1 MSNTGY
7 QQDSTPEQLYELLLS
22 RNFEPDI
29 LDSTGKRITDP
40 AEAEVLSFD
49 YQTENKNYGTV
60 VILINS
66 DDSLELFYGDNLGRG
81 MERDDKDTWYDFL
94 YQLRM
99 FAKRNLLAFELKN
112 MNRLKF
118 TMQGMAAIKEGLF
131 ESYYGNKH
139 TSYSDGPQKTRL
151 IIKHNKALESTD
163 PRYRYIESIFV
174 ETEEGERFKLP
185 FTKLSGGR
193 AIARHCAEGGTPYD
207 PLGQH
212 ICGMVEQITRVGK
225 FVRKLR
231 GKEVAN
237 ETEEM
242 QATAGEHYNRLRKQ
256 LKSLA
261 SQRGYRAY
269 RESWSPDQITESD
282 RYVNQLDNLL
292 TENYRTGT
300 PSMKEIKLFESWAAR
315 LVEGTLASPKT
326 PEQLKALKDLLSA
339 PLEVGPDAINA
350 QELLY
355 GLVDDDE
362 LFDLLS
368 ELADRD
374 PTADARD
381 LVIDWM
387 QSAQHSNPGYA
398 EVLSQLDDVT
408 PQVDEGNN
416 WRTDT
421 QIQDQ
426 SVAEEIGDPTDD
438 PEFYGDDDRDASEFY
453 VIIYDEDE
461 DSTFVGKLQQTDRR
475 WEEIAVAGQAPNQ
488 WGGGYMSYISPQD
501 IMNWLFQDYRR
512 GYTVKGPYY
521 SKQEAL
527 QVARNEF
534 GIREDAR
541 SEYQANQFFK
551 AQQKLPNK
559 QFSDFT
565 EWRKYMTAFDPAVK
579 FYKKTTQQGEVILAK
594 DGDRVL
600 GSFSPANKFGFIG
613 EEVDAPVS
621 ESFPYDVDHMPG
633 RTIKHQSN
641 NCTTCHGRQY
651 MYRLDGKLYADNKR
665 GATRLKCPTCHGT
678 GSKPTTN
685 ESADSINTLSSLLK
699 KLT

>member
-1 MSNTGY
+1 
-7 QQDSTPEQLYELLLS
+7 
-22 RNFEPDI
+22 
-29 LDSTGKRITDP
+29 
-40 AEAEVLSFD
+40 
-49 YQTENKNYGTV
+49 
-60 VILINS
+60 
-66 DDSLELFYGDNLGRG
+66 
-81 MERDDKDTWYDFL
+81 
-94 YQLRM
+94 
-99 FAKRNLLAFELKN
+99 
-112 MNRLKF
+112 
-118 TMQGMAAIKEGLF
+118 
-131 ESYYGNKH
+131 
-139 TSYSDGPQKTRL
+139 
-151 IIKHNKALESTD
+151 
-163 PRYRYIESIFV
+163 
-174 ETEEGERFKLP
+174 
-185 FTKLSGGR
+185 
-193 AIARHCAEGGTPYD
+193 
-207 PLGQH
+207 
-212 ICGMVEQITRVGK
+212 
-225 FVRKLR
+225 
-231 GKEVAN
+231 
-237 ETEEM
+237 
-242 QATAGEHYNRLRKQ
+242 
-256 LKSLA
+256 
-261 SQRGYRAY
+261 
-269 RESWSPDQITESD
+269 
-282 RYVNQLDNLL
+282 
-292 TENYRTGT
+292 
-300 PSMKEIKLFESWAAR
+300 MKEIKLFESWAAR
-315 LVEGTLASPKT
+315 LVEGTWTIPET
-326 PEQLKALKDLLSA
+326 PEQIETLRDLLAA
-339 PLEVGPDAINA
+339 PLEVGPDAMNA

-355 GLVDDDE
+355 DVVGDDE
-362 LFDLLS
+362 LFDQLYT
-368 ELADRD
+368 LAQEN
-374 PTADARD
+374 PEADARETVTAW
-381 LVIDWM
+381 LQTRAETEPRYAAVLAAV
-387 QSAQHSNPGYA
+387 QTSAEP
-398 EVLSQLDDVT
+398 
-408 PQVDEGNN
+408 
-416 WRTDT
+416 
-421 QIQDQ
+421 
-426 SVAEEIGDPTDD
+426 VAEEIGDPTDD
-438 PEFYGDDDRDASEFY
+438 PEFYGDGNGEEDASEFY

-559 QFSDFT
+559 QFSDFA

>member
-1 MSNTGY
+1 MSNNGY
-7 QQDSTPEQLYELLLS
+7 QQDSTSSQLYELLLS

-29 LDSTGKRITDP
+29 LDASGQRVTDP
-40 AEAEVLSFD
+40 STAEVLSFD
-49 YQTENKNYGTV
+49 YRTENKNYGTV

-66 DDSLELFYGDNLGRG
+66 TDSLELFYGDNLGRG
-81 MERDDKDTWYDFL
+81 MERDDKDAWYDFL

-131 ESYYGNKH
+131 EGYYGNKH

-151 IIKHNKALESTD
+151 IIKHNKSLESTD

-193 AIARHCAEGGTPYD
+193 AMARHCAEGGTPYD

-212 ICGMVEQITRVGK
+212 ICGMVEQIARVGK

-242 QATAGEHYNRLRKQ
+242 QSTAGEHYNRLRKQ

-261 SQRGYRAY
+261 GQRGYRAY

-282 RYVNQLDNLL
+282 QYVNQLDNLL

-300 PSMKEIKLFESWAAR
+300 PSMKEIKLFESWATR
-315 LVEGTLASPKT
+315 LVEGTWSIPET
-326 PEQLKALKDLLSA
+326 PEQIETLRDLLAA
-339 PLEVGPDAINA
+339 PLEVGPDAMNA

-355 GLVDDDE
+355 DVVGDDE
-362 LFDLLS
+362 LFDQLYT
-368 ELADRD
+368 LAQEN
-374 PTADARD
+374 PEADARETVTAW
-381 LVIDWM
+381 LQARAETEPRYAAALAAV
-387 QSAQHSNPGYA
+387 QSTAAP
-398 EVLSQLDDVT
+398 
-408 PQVDEGNN
+408 
-416 WRTDT
+416 
-421 QIQDQ
+421 
-426 SVAEEIGDPTDD
+426 VAEEIGDPTND
-438 PEFYGDDDRDASEFY
+438 PEFYDGDDAGEFY
-453 VIIYDEDE
+453 VVIYDEDE
-461 DSTFVGKLQQTDRR
+461 DSTFVGKLQQTERR
-475 WEEIAVAGQAPNQ
+475 WEELPVAGQAPAQ
-488 WGGGYMSYISPQD
+488 WGGGYMSYVSPAD
-501 IMNWLFQDYRR
+501 IMNWLYQDYSR

-527 QVARNEF
+527 QVAHNEF
-534 GIREDAR
+534 GIRENAHN
-541 SEYQANQFFK
+541 EYQANQYFK
-551 AQQKLPNK
+551 SQQKLPNK
-559 QFSDFT
+559 QFDDFA
-565 EWRKYMTAFDPAVK
+565 EWRKYMTAFDPMVK

-613 EEVDAPVS
+613 EEVEAPVS

-633 RTIKHQSN
+633 QRQPFKSN

-651 MYRLDGKLYADNKR
+651 MYRLDDKLYADNKK
-665 GATRLKCPTCHGT
+665 GATRLKCPTCNGT
-678 GSKPTTN
+678 GSKPAAN
-685 ESADSINTLSSLLK
+685 ESTDSINTLSSLLK
-699 KLT
+699 KLI